1 MNTVAALSSSSER
14 NTDLIL
20 QYNYW
25 WNQSNIDLYDYTRE
39 IYGLGIEYRF

>member
-1 MNTVAALSSSSER
+1 M
-14 NTDLIL
+14 DLIL

-25 WNQSNIDLYDYTRE
+25 RNQSNISLYDYTRE